1 MDETKQEEL
10 EKAYKKEKDGRV
22 RVRMLAVHMVHV
34 RKMSISDAADIL
46 LQADRWVYRW
56 MRRYEEGGLEGLRD
70 LPRSGRPPKI
80 SPEAMDGILDKVV
93 DRFKTTPAELQQV
106 IHRETG
112 TKMHRTNIRKIM
124 QKYGLS
130 PKGSQRIHINRATK
144 TAVKSWQY
152 RLKKRIS
159 RLEKDGFVPVVEDEA
174 FFIHD
179 VKSGRKYW
187 SPVGVPITVPY
198 TGSHKRIAVY
208 GSVTTD
214 GRQFFRTASG
224 FNAPTF
230 VAYLKALQRHF
241 GKVAV
246 MVDRA
251 SPHRAKAVRTLL
263 RENKN
268 IKIIY
273 LPKGSPY
280 LNAVEECW
288 HQGKRNLLVS
298 EYYKTFLDMH
308 SAVSQYYRTA
318 RFNLDLFK
326 FLNRK
331 AELFCRNF

>member
-1 MDETKQEEL
+1 MVKVTREKLEE
-10 EKAYKKEKDGRV
+10 AYRKEKDHRV
-22 RVRMLAVHMVHV
+22 GARMLAVHMVHF
-34 RKMSISDAADIL
+34 RKMSIDDAAANL
-46 LQADRWVYRW
+46 LRCPRWVRNW
-56 MRRYEEGGLEGLRD
+56 LERFETGGLEGLRD

-80 SPEAMDGILDKVV
+80 SPEAMDGVLGKV

-106 IHRETG
+106 IHKETG
-112 TKMHRTNIRKIM
+112 TKMHRINVRKIM

-130 PKGSQRIHINRATK
+130 PKGSQRVHINRATK
-144 TAVKSWQY
+144 AAVKSWQY

-159 RLEKDGFVPVVEDEA
+159 RLEKDGFVIAMEDEA

-198 TGSHKRIAVY
+198 TGSHKRITAY
-208 GSVTTD
+208 GSITMD
-214 GRQFFRTASG
+214 GRQFFRTGSW

-230 VAYLKALQRHF
+230 VAYLKAMQRHF

-263 RENKN
+263 HENKN

-318 RFNLDLFK
+318 RFNLDLIK
-326 FLNRK
+326 FFNRK
-331 AELFCRNF
+331 AELFCKNF

>member
-159 RLEKDGFVPVVEDEA
+159 RLEKDDFVPVVEDEA

-308 SAVSQYYRTA
+308 SAVSQYYRTV

>member
-34 RKMSISDAADIL
+34 RKMSISDTADIL

-80 SPEAMDGILDKVV
+80 SPEAMDGILDKV

-112 TKMHRTNIRKIM
+112 TKMHRTNVRKIM

-159 RLEKDGFVPVVEDEA
+159 RLEKDGFVLVVQDEA

-208 GSVTTD
+208 GSITTD

-230 VAYLKALQRHF
+230 VAYLKAMQRHF

-263 RENKN
+263 RKN
-268 IKIIY
+268 RNIRIIY

-308 SAVSQYYRTA
+308 RAISQYYRTA
-318 RFNLDLFK
+318 RFNLDLIKYFS
-326 FLNRK
+326 RK
-331 AELFCRNF
+331 AELFCKNF

>member
-1 MDETKQEEL
+1 MNTYEL

-159 RLEKDGFVPVVEDEA
+159 RLEKDDFVPVVEDEA

-251 SPHRAKAVRTLL
+251 SPHRSKAVRTLL

>member
-1 MDETKQEEL
+1 MVKVTREKLEE
-10 EKAYKKEKDGRV
+10 AYRKEKDHRV
-22 RVRMLAVHMVHV
+22 VVRMLAVHMVHF
-34 RKMSISDAADIL
+34 RKMSIDDAAANL
-46 LQADRWVYRW
+46 LRCPRWVRNW
-56 MRRYEEGGLEGLRD
+56 LERFETGGLEGLRD

-80 SPEAMDGILDKVV
+80 SPEAMDGVLGKV

-106 IHRETG
+106 IHKETG
-112 TKMHRTNIRKIM
+112 TKMHRTNVRKIM

-130 PKGSQRIHINRATK
+130 PKGSQRVHINRATK
-144 TAVKSWQY
+144 AAVKSWQY

-159 RLEKDGFVPVVEDEA
+159 RLEKDGFVIAMEDEA

-198 TGSHKRIAVY
+198 TGSHKRITAY
-208 GSVTTD
+208 GSITMD
-214 GRQFFRTASG
+214 GRQFFRTGSW

-230 VAYLKALQRHF
+230 VAYLKAMQRHF

-263 RENKN
+263 HENKN

-318 RFNLDLFK
+318 RFNLDLIK
-326 FLNRK
+326 FFNRK
-331 AELFCRNF
+331 AELFCKNF

>member
-159 RLEKDGFVPVVEDEA
+159 RLEKDDFVPVVEDEA

>member
-144 TAVKSWQY
+144 TAVKAGNIAS
-152 RLKKRIS
+152 KR
-159 RLEKDGFVPVVEDEA
+159 EFHA
-174 FFIHD
+174 
-179 VKSGRKYW
+179 
-187 SPVGVPITVPY
+187 
-198 TGSHKRIAVY
+198 
-208 GSVTTD
+208 
-214 GRQFFRTASG
+214 
-224 FNAPTF
+224 
-230 VAYLKALQRHF
+230 
-241 GKVAV
+241 
-246 MVDRA
+246 
-251 SPHRAKAVRTLL
+251 
-263 RENKN
+263 
-268 IKIIY
+268 
-273 LPKGSPY
+273 
-280 LNAVEECW
+280 
-288 HQGKRNLLVS
+288 
-298 EYYKTFLDMH
+298 
-308 SAVSQYYRTA
+308 
-318 RFNLDLFK
+318 
-326 FLNRK
+326 
-331 AELFCRNF
+331 

>member
-1 MDETKQEEL
+1 
-10 EKAYKKEKDGRV
+10 
-22 RVRMLAVHMVHV
+22 MLAVHMVHF
-34 RKMSISDAADIL
+34 RKMSIDDAATNL
-46 LQADRWVYRW
+46 LRCPKWVRNW
-56 MRRYEEGGLEGLRD
+56 LERFEAGGLEGLRD

-80 SPEAMDGILDKVV
+80 SPEAMDGVLGKV

-106 IHRETG
+106 IHKETG
-112 TKMHRTNIRKIM
+112 TKMHRTNVRKIM

-130 PKGSQRIHINRATK
+130 PKGSQRVHINRATK
-144 TAVKSWQY
+144 AAVKSWQY

-159 RLEKDGFVPVVEDEA
+159 RLEKDGFVIAMEDEA

-198 TGSHKRIAVY
+198 TGSHKRITAY
-208 GSVTTD
+208 GSITMD

-230 VAYLKALQRHF
+230 VVYLKATQRHF

-251 SPHRAKAVRTLL
+251 SPAPRKKPSGRCCTRTRTSRSYACQKAHRISTPW
-263 RENKN
+263 KN
-268 IKIIY
+268 AGTKES
-273 LPKGSPY
+273 G
-280 LNAVEECW
+280 A
-288 HQGKRNLLVS
+288 LLVS

-318 RFNLDLFK
+318 RFNLDLIK
-326 FLNRK
+326 FFNRK
-331 AELFCRNF
+331 AELFCKNF

>member
-34 RKMSISDAADIL
+34 RKMSISDTADIL

-80 SPEAMDGILDKVV
+80 SPEAMDGILDKV

-112 TKMHRTNIRKIM
+112 TKMHRTNVRKIM

-130 PKGSQRIHINRATK
+130 PKGSQRVHINRATK
-144 TAVKSWQY
+144 AAVKSWQY

-159 RLEKDGFVPVVEDEA
+159 RLEKDGFVIAMEDEA

-198 TGSHKRIAVY
+198 TGSHKRITAY
-208 GSVTTD
+208 GSITMD
-214 GRQFFRTASG
+214 GRQFFRTGSW
-224 FNAPTF
+224 FNASTF
-230 VAYLKALQRHF
+230 VAYLKAMQRHF

-263 RENKN
+263 HENKN

-318 RFNLDLFK
+318 RFNLDLIK
-326 FLNRK
+326 FFNRK
-331 AELFCRNF
+331 AELFCKNF

>member
-159 RLEKDGFVPVVEDEA
+159 RLEKDDFVPVVEDEA

-198 TGSHKRIAVY
+198 TGSHKRITAY
-208 GSVTTD
+208 GSITMD

-230 VAYLKALQRHF
+230 VAYLKAMQRHF

-246 MVDRA
+246 LVDRA

-268 IKIIY
+268 IRIIY